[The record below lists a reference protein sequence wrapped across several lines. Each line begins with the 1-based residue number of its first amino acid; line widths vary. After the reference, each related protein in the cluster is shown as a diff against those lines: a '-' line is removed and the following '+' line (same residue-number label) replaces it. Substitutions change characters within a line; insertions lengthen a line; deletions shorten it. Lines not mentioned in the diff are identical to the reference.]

1 MFKSIG
7 AGIQDIVIAELAFE
21 RAVER
26 GLGIE
31 LPIEFQI
38 RRTGK

>member
-21 RAVER
+21 RAVEQ
-26 GLGIE
+26 GLATE

-38 RRTGK
+38 RRAGK